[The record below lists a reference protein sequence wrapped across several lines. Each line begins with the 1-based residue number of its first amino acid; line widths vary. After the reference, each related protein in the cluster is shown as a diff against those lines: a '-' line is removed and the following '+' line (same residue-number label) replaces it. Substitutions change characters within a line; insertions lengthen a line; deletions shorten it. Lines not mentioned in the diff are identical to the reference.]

1 MRSIP
6 VTALNIAARQPRTLI
21 ETGERVYADQLFAAA
36 ERIFEE
42 REERP
47 VVLISGPSGSG
58 KTTSAARIQAIL
70 HSKGCI
76 THTISMDD
84 YFLPQSENEAARDE
98 NGNID
103 YESPLRLDIPLFR
116 EHLDK
121 LNRCEEIY
129 IPSFD
134 FAVQERRAGM
144 SLKRNKG
151 DLVILEGIHALN
163 PLVTGDSES
172 YTNCV
177 YVSVRTR
184 ISDENG
190 EMLHPSRIRLMRRLM
205 RDKLYRGRSLR
216 ETFEFFKSVERGE
229 NLYIIPFKSRANFD
243 IDTFIEY
250 EASVYRD
257 ILLPELEKSS
267 EDCKDFYEDF
277 SQIER
282 FLKMLSPVDRELV
295 PDNSLI
301 REFIG

>member
-1 MRSIP
+1 MKSILISE
-6 VTALNIAARQPRTLI
+6 LNTLAASPDEFMQ
-21 ETGERVYADQLFAAA
+21 TGERMYSEQISAAA
-36 ERIFEE
+36 ERIYAE
-42 REERP
+42 REQRP

-58 KTTSAARIQAIL
+58 KTTTAARIQAIL
-70 HSKGCI
+70 RAKGCE

-84 YFLPQSENEAARDE
+84 YFLPHSENEAARDE

-103 YESPLRLDIPLFR
+103 FESPLRLDIPLFR
-116 EHLDK
+116 EHLEK
-121 LNRCEEIY
+121 LARCERID

-134 FAVQERRAGM
+134 FAAQERREGM
-144 SLKRNKG
+144 PLKRNEG

-172 YTNCV
+172 FTNCV

-184 ISDENG
+184 IADSEG
-190 EMLHPSRIRLMRRLM
+190 ALLHPAKIRLMRRLM
-205 RDKLYRGRSLR
+205 RDKLYRGRALR

-229 NLYIIPFKSRANFD
+229 NLYIMPFKSRANFD

-257 ILLPELEKSS
+257 ILLPELAAAE
-267 EDCKDFYEDF
+267 EDCREFTEEL
-277 SQIER
+277 SELRR
-282 FLKMLSPVDRELV
+282 FLNLLVGVDRKHV
-295 PDNSLI
+295 PENSLI

>member
-6 VTALNIAARQPRTLI
+6 VTTLNTAARQPRSLI
-21 ETGERVYADQLFAAA
+21 ETGERVYADQLSAAA

-70 HSKGCI
+70 REKGCQ

-103 YESPLRLDIPLFR
+103 YESPLRLDIPLFKN
-116 EHLDK
+116 HLEK
-121 LNRCEEIY
+121 LNRCEEIN

-134 FAVQERRAGM
+134 FAAQERRAGM

-190 EMLHPSRIRLMRRLM
+190 EMLHPSKIRLMRRLM

-229 NLYIIPFKSRANFD
+229 NLYIMPFKSRANFD

-257 ILLPELEKSS
+257 ILLPELEKSA